1 MRVTS
6 KGQVTIP
13 LAVREKLGIE
23 PGSEVDFELDE
34 RGARLVR
41 AETARGEAIV
51 RRMRGRATVAMST
64 DEIMALTRGD
74 E

>member
-13 LAVREKLGIE
+13 QKVREQLGIT
-23 PGSEVDFELDE
+23 PGSEVDFQLDE
-34 RGARLVR
+34 QGARLVR
-41 AETARGEAIV
+41 VSPDEGAALAAA
-51 RRMRGRATVAMST
+51 MRGRATVAMST

-74 E
+74 D